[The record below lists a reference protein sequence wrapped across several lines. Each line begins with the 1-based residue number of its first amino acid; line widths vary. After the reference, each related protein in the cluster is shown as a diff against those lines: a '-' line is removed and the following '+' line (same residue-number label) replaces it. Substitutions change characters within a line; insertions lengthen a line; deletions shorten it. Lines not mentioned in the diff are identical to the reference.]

1 MLKEST
7 DNLPT
12 PTNTTISRRDFLKLK
27 GIMLFWFYFLQTF
40 GVNIFANELVKK
52 LDYKIMDRLLKLPFS
67 DIVKK
72 ELKLRVFLQKK
83 YCYDGNGNLHSLN
96 RFLKEIINYII
107 SNKNFDDFKLL
118 NSIKDE
124 QIDYTYML
132 NCTAKHNQLD
142 SLKYLQKKLISLKDN
157 SILTNALEYAIKSQ
171 SYETTFHI
179 MKQKIKLDVKTQDK
193 LLSVL
198 QKEDYEIFYK
208 KISNYKNQMLLP
220 YRKTAMPKKR
230 YLPKKDVR
238 STFDSE
244 IYYKYEDE
252 LYAKVY
258 NATAELFMSY
268 LIDDFTVEFYKKKID
283 VKVWNN
289 QKIYP
294 INFLKEYEKLLH
306 INGFNINEMNYG
318 QFLEVSEEFENHKKM
333 WVFKQKDGGHRF
345 LFDDEI
351 NDFRL
356 ELYDLINIEIL

>member
-1 MLKEST
+1 MLKESI

-12 PTNTTISRRDFLKLK
+12 STNTAISRRDFLKLK
-27 GIMLFWFYFLQTF
+27 GLMLLWFYFIQTL
-40 GVNIFANELVKK
+40 GVNIFADELVKK
-52 LDYKIMDRLLKLPFS
+52 FDYEILDKLLKLPFS

-72 ELKLRVFLQKK
+72 ELELRVFLQKK

-96 RFLKEIINYII
+96 RFLKEITNYII
-107 SNKNFDDFKLL
+107 SNENFNDFKLL

-132 NCTAKHNQLD
+132 NCTAKHNQVS
-142 SLKYLQKKLISLKDN
+142 SLQYLQKKLISLKDN
-157 SILTNALEYAIKSQ
+157 TILIDALEYAIKFQ
-171 SYETTFHI
+171 SYQTTLHL
-179 MKQKIKLDVKTQDK
+179 MKQKIKLDTKTQDK
-193 LLSVL
+193 FLLVL
-198 QKEDYEIFYK
+198 QKDEYDIFYK
-208 KISNYKNQMLLP
+208 KISNNKNQMLLP
-220 YRKTAMPKKR
+220 YRKTAMPNKR
-230 YLPKKDVR
+230 YLAKKDVR
-238 STFDSE
+238 STFNSE

-289 QKIYP
+289 QKVYP
-294 INFLKEYEKLLH
+294 INFLKEYEKLLY
-306 INGFNINEMNYG
+306 INGFDINEMNYG
-318 QFLEVSEEFENHKKM
+318 QFLEVSDEFENHKKM